1 MRGGVGEAWSDMWG
15 EGVKFLL
22 TQEERSGCFPSIVAI
37 RRCESKIWRGKK
49 KQDERGGVLAMYHRY
64 QALCEK
70 EEVMGVGSLLGSSS
84 REGEGEVQ
92 LPSGRQRLDGQIIG
106 ETTKSKSSICAFF
119 TCMSVFVFLL
129 ETFPV
134 SVLCVSVSCGTVP
147 HNRERERERTQTR
160 HADTQNTQHSE
171 RDANMSSSSLC
182 LTFAFFS
189 LDLVRLFLS
198 FSSLFLSLCCV
209 SATRTCGVDRCLRE
223 CARPRARGTCGS
235 AEAAALGVSDS

>member
-1 MRGGVGEAWSDMWG
+1 
-15 EGVKFLL
+15 
-22 TQEERSGCFPSIVAI
+22 
-37 RRCESKIWRGKK
+37 
-49 KQDERGGVLAMYHRY
+49 MYHRY

-106 ETTKSKSSICAFF
+106 ETTMSKSSICAFF

-198 FSSLFLSLCCV
+198 FSSLFLSLCQQHAHAVLTVACV
-209 SATRTCGVDRCLRE
+209 SA
-223 CARPRARGTCGS
+223 RARVHGARAGLQRQQHLV
-235 AEAAALGVSDS
+235 EVIVEVN